1 MQKHD
6 GRNRMR
12 VMIIGCG
19 RVGSVL
25 ANQLDEAGHEV
36 VVLDRNQQAFR
47 RLSEKFSGERIVGNG
62 LVEEFV
68 RPTLQEKTDLLFV
81 ITDKDN
87 INLMIAQRVKQI
99 FQVQRVVAVVHD
111 SILAG
116 LYKELGVET
125 VCPTDLV
132 IKDLLQ
138 TIQER

>member
-1 MQKHD
+1 
-6 GRNRMR
+6 MR

-68 RPTLQEKTDLLFV
+68 RPTLQKKTDLLFV

>member
-1 MQKHD
+1 MK
-6 GRNRMR
+6 

-25 ANQLDEAGHEV
+25 ANRLDELKHQV
-36 VVLDRNQQAFR
+36 VVLDKNQQAFR

-68 RPTLQEKTDLLFV
+68 RPLLQEKTDILFV
-81 ITDKDN
+81 MTDKDN
-87 INLMIAQRVKQI
+87 INLMIGQWVKKK
-99 FQVQRVVAVVHD
+99 FQVGRVIAEVHD

-116 LYKELGVET
+116 LYKELGLET
-125 VCPTDLV
+125 ICPTDLV

-138 TIQER
+138 VIQER

>member
-1 MQKHD
+1 
-6 GRNRMR
+6 MR

-25 ANQLDEAGHEV
+25 ANRLDEAGHHV
-36 VVLDRNQQAFR
+36 IVLDRNQQSFR
-47 RLSEKFSGERIVGNG
+47 RLSEKFSGEQIVGNG
-62 LVEEFV
+62 LVDEFV
-68 RPTLQEKTDLLFV
+68 RPTLQEKTDVLFV

-87 INLMIAQRVKQI
+87 INLMIAQRVKQNA
-99 FQVQRVVAVVHD
+99 QSGRVIAVVHD

-132 IKDLLQ
+132 IKDILQ
-138 TIQER
+138 AIVES

>member
-1 MQKHD
+1 
-6 GRNRMR
+6 MR
-12 VMIIGCG
+12 VMVIGCG

-25 ANQLDEAGHEV
+25 ANRLDEAGHHV
-36 VVLDRNQQAFR
+36 VVLDRHQQAFR
-47 RLSEKFSGERIVGNG
+47 RLSEKFSGERIVGTG

-87 INLMIAQRVKQI
+87 INLMIAQRVKRNA
-99 FQVQRVVAVVHD
+99 QVGRVIAVVHD

-132 IKDLLQ
+132 IKDILQ
-138 TIQER
+138 AIGES

>member
-1 MQKHD
+1 MK
-6 GRNRMR
+6 

-25 ANQLDEAGHEV
+25 ANRLDEAGHQV
-36 VVLDRNQQAFR
+36 VVLDRNQHAFR

-62 LVEEFV
+62 LLDEFV
-68 RPTLQEKTDLLFV
+68 RPTLGTKTDLLFA

-87 INLMIAQRVKQI
+87 INLMIAQRVKRN
-99 FQVQRVVAVVHD
+99 FRVDRVVAVVHD

-116 LYKELGVET
+116 LYKELGLET

-132 IKDLLQ
+132 IEDLLQ
-138 TIQER
+138 KI

>member
-1 MQKHD
+1 
-6 GRNRMR
+6 MR

-19 RVGSVL
+19 RVGAVL
-25 ANQLDEAGHEV
+25 ANRLDEAGHEV

-68 RPTLQEKTDLLFV
+68 RPTLEKKTDMLFAM
-81 ITDKDN
+81 TDKDN
-87 INLMIAQRVKQI
+87 VNLLIAQRVRLN
-99 FQVQRVVAVVHD
+99 FQPVKVIAVVHD

-116 LYKELGVET
+116 LYKELSVQT

-138 TIQER
+138 TIQEG

>member
-1 MQKHD
+1 MK
-6 GRNRMR
+6 
-12 VMIIGCG
+12 VMVIGCG

-25 ANQLDEAGHEV
+25 ANRLDEAGHQV

-68 RPTLQEKTDLLFV
+68 RPTLQEKTDILFAM
-81 ITDKDN
+81 TDKDN
-87 INLMIAQRVKQI
+87 VNLMIAQRVKRH
-99 FQVQRVVAVVHD
+99 FDLGRVIAVVHD

-116 LYKELGVET
+116 IYKELSVET

-138 TIQER
+138 TIKDG

>member
-1 MQKHD
+1 
-6 GRNRMR
+6 MR

-99 FQVQRVVAVVHD
+99 FLVQRVVAVVHD

>member
-1 MQKHD
+1 
-6 GRNRMR
+6 MR

-19 RVGSVL
+19 RVGAVL
-25 ANQLDEAGHEV
+25 ANQLDEAGHQV
-36 VVLDRNQQAFR
+36 IVLDRNQQAFR

-68 RPTLQEKTDLLFV
+68 RPTLEKKTDILFAM
-81 ITDKDN
+81 TDKDN
-87 INLMIAQRVKQI
+87 VNLTIAQKAKLN
-99 FQVQRVVAVVHD
+99 FQPGEVIAVVHD

-138 TIQER
+138 MLQLSKGST

>member
-1 MQKHD
+1 
-6 GRNRMR
+6 MR

-25 ANQLDEAGHEV
+25 ANRLSEGGHEV
-36 VVLDRNQQAFR
+36 VILDRNQQAFR
-47 RLSEKFSGERIVGNG
+47 RLSEKFSGKRIVGNG

-68 RPTLQEKTDLLFV
+68 RPTLQEKTDILFAM
-81 ITDKDN
+81 TDKDN
-87 INLMIAQRVKQI
+87 VNLMIVQRVKRH
-99 FQVQRVVAVVHD
+99 FQVGRVIAVVHD

-138 TIQER
+138 MITES

>member
-1 MQKHD
+1 MK
-6 GRNRMR
+6 

-25 ANQLDEAGHEV
+25 ANRLDEAGHQV
-36 VVLDRNQQAFR
+36 VVLDRNQNAFR

-62 LVEEFV
+62 LLDEFV
-68 RPTLQEKTDLLFV
+68 RPTLGKKTDLLFA

-87 INLMIAQRVKQI
+87 INLMIAQRVKRN
-99 FQVQRVVAVVHD
+99 FQLDRVVAVVHD

-116 LYKELGVET
+116 LYKELGLET

-138 TIQER
+138 KI

>member
-1 MQKHD
+1 
-6 GRNRMR
+6 MR

-25 ANQLDEAGHEV
+25 ANRLDEEGHHV
-36 VVLDRNQQAFR
+36 VVLDRNQQSFR

-62 LVEEFV
+62 LVEEFL
-68 RPTLQEKTDLLFV
+68 RPTLEKKTDILFA

-87 INLMIAQRVKQI
+87 INLMIAQRVKLN
-99 FQVQRVVAVVHD
+99 FQLARVIAVVHD

-116 LYKELGVET
+116 LYKELSVDT

-132 IKDLLQ
+132 IEDILK
-138 TIQER
+138 TIQGS

>member
-1 MQKHD
+1 
-6 GRNRMR
+6 
-12 VMIIGCG
+12 
-19 RVGSVL
+19 
-25 ANQLDEAGHEV
+25 
-36 VVLDRNQQAFR
+36 
-47 RLSEKFSGERIVGNG
+47 VGNG

>member
-1 MQKHD
+1 
-6 GRNRMR
+6 MR

-19 RVGSVL
+19 RVGAVL
-25 ANQLDEAGHEV
+25 ANRLDEGGHEV

-47 RLSEKFSGERIVGNG
+47 RLSERFSGERIVGNG

-68 RPTLQEKTDLLFV
+68 RPTLEKKTDMLFAM
-81 ITDKDN
+81 TDKDN
-87 INLMIAQRVKQI
+87 VNLMIAQRVKINYQPGKVI
-99 FQVQRVVAVVHD
+99 AVVHD

-116 LYKELGVET
+116 IYKELGVQT

-138 TIQER
+138 TIQEG